1 MSERGSILME
11 TTLGRAL
18 FNEALPEDYPY
29 ADYEVGKKQLGQI
42 VNDLAERYPKVEVA
56 TCLDRLKDLG
66 FHWATRSGVT
76 VSIGDVTTP
85 ADKPQILA
93 PFEDRAN
100 KIDKQYERGLIT
112 DDERRQELI
121 EIWTDATSKLGAA
134 MEANFSKTNPIYM
147 MVHSGARGNMVQMRQ
162 IAAMRG
168 LVVNPKGEIIA
179 RPIKSNFREGLS
191 VLEYFISTHGGRK
204 GQADTALRTADS
216 GYLTRRLVDVSQDV
230 IIREEDCGTERGL
243 TKTIALEQGGKLVLD
258 EHVETAVY
266 ARTLATD
273 VLGPDGDVLV
283 AAGVDLGDVNI
294 KKLIDAGVST
304 VRVRSVLTCEAATGT
319 CAMCYG
325 RSLASGKLVDVG
337 EAVGIVAAQSIG
349 EPGTQLT
356 MRTFHTGGVAGDD
369 ITQGLPRVV
378 ELFEARQ
385 PKGKSPISEATGRVK
400 IEDSDRLRKITITP
414 DDGSEAAE
422 FSVSRRARLLVE
434 DGDHVQVGQQLTA
447 GTPDPHD
454 VLRVLGVRRV
464 QEHLVDEVQS
474 VYRTQGAPIHDKH
487 IEIIIRQM
495 LRRVTVIE
503 SGNSDLLA
511 GDLVDRLSYE
521 AANRKV
527 VAEGGTPASGRAVLM
542 GITKAS
548 LATESWLSAASF
560 QETTK
565 VLTDAAIHGK
575 SDSLVGLKENV
586 ILGKLIPAGTGL
598 ERYRNI
604 RVEATAEAKAAAYSM
619 VGYDSFDYDFG
630 QGSGAAV
637 PLEEFD
643 LGDYR

>member
-1 MSERGSILME
+1 ME
-11 TTLGRAL
+11 
-18 FNEALPEDYPY
+18 
-29 ADYEVGKKQLGQI
+29 K
-42 VNDLAERYPKVEVA
+42 
-56 TCLDRLKDLG
+56 
-66 FHWATRSGVT
+66 
-76 VSIGDVTTP
+76 
-85 ADKPQILA
+85 
-93 PFEDRAN
+93 
-100 KIDKQYERGLIT
+100 
-112 DDERRQELI
+112 
-121 EIWTDATSKLGAA
+121 
-134 MEANFSKTNPIYM
+134 NFSKTNPIYM

-243 TKTIALEQGGKLVLD
+243 TKTIAVSDGDRLVLD

-266 ARTLATD
+266 ARSLATD
-273 VLGPDGDVLV
+273 VLNADGEVLL
-283 AAGVDLGDVNI
+283 AAGTDLGDVNI
-294 KKLIDAGVST
+294 RLLIESGITT
-304 VRVRSVLTCEAATGT
+304 VKVRSVLTCEAVTGT

-385 PKGKSPISEATGRVK
+385 PKGKSPISESAGRVQ
-400 IEDSDRLRKITITP
+400 IEDSDRLKKITITP
-414 DDGSEAAE
+414 DDGSEANE

-434 DGDHVQVGQQLTA
+434 DGDHVEVGQQLTA

-503 SGNSDLLA
+503 SGDADLLA
-511 GDLVDRLSYE
+511 GDLVDRLTYE
-521 AANRKV
+521 AQNRKV

-598 ERYRNI
+598 DRYRNI
-604 RVEATAEAKAAAYSM
+604 RVEATEEAKAQAYSM